1 MGKRPPPKGSFSKRG
16 GAQPNFWQCCC
27 SRAFGSFRAGP
38 SSGLPDM
45 HKYSES
51 DTRPSCRT
59 TPGGPLAYQGWPW
72 FRLPWCV
79 HTYTVRHKCRTTAVG
94 PLATA
99 GMALAMHTQSDG
111 VGPLAA
117 SGLAQAFPPQAC
129 THSQTKK
136 GCWQLQGWPCLS
148 LSCEALC
155 YMQGSVA
162 RSTKC
167 ATLLLVVLYLL
178 ALTM

>member
-79 HTYTVRHKCRTTAVG
+79 HTYTVRHKCRTTAVR
-94 PLATA
+94 PLATS
-99 GMALAMHTQSDG
+99 GLALARAPWPCTHNQTQSDLWQLQGWLRPSPGMHTQSDNRRA
-111 VGPLAA
+111 VGSFKGGPVL
-117 SGLAQAFPPQAC
+117 AFPLRPYFAC
-129 THSQTKK
+129 KALWQEVPNVQH
-136 GCWQLQGWPCLS
+136 CW
-148 LSCEALC
+148 
-155 YMQGSVA
+155 
-162 RSTKC
+162 
-167 ATLLLVVLYLL
+167 
-178 ALTM
+178 